1 MSQIIR
7 TEHNRSNP
15 YAQISKKC
23 LEDNSLSWKAK
34 GVLCYLLS
42 RPDNW
47 QTYPDQLATVST
59 DQEHSTRSAIK
70 ELIKA
75 GYIKRS
81 RLQCEA
87 DGRFQGFEY
96 VITEDPYMG
105 NPYTDYPYTED
116 PYMGNPYTDY
126 PYTESPSV
134 ESPSVE
140 NQTLIKHIDNKKD
153 LQQEKSKTNTIAPKT
168 DFELFRVAYNQHK
181 PDRWPAL
188 KTVNESRKKIFLG
201 WVKEHGGLNE
211 AIAVLID
218 ALKFARS
225 DPWWNDKDITIENFA
240 AKGRMTQFYER
251 YMNQSRGVP
260 SAPQHIPTLPQVSE
274 TARNKLRSYQ

>member
-47 QTYPDQLATVST
+47 RTYPDQLATVST

-81 RLQCEA
+81 RLQCED

-96 VITEDPYMG
+96 IITEDPYME
-105 NPYTDYPYTED
+105 NPYTD
-116 PYMGNPYTDY
+116 
-126 PYTESPSV
+126 SPSV
-134 ESPSVE
+134 EPPSME
-140 NQTLIKHIDNKKD
+140 LPSMEDQSLIKHIDNKKD

-168 DFELFRVAYNQHK
+168 DFEAFRVAYNQHK
-181 PDRWPAL
+181 PDRWSVSETL
-188 KTVNESRKKIFLG
+188 NTSRQKKILAC
-201 WVKEHGGLNE
+201 VKEYGNLAN
-211 AIAVLID
+211 AIAVLIN
-218 ALKFARS
+218 ALKYARL
-225 DPWWNDKDITIENFA
+225 DPYWKEVGLSIDNLFRE
-240 AKGRMTQFYER
+240 GRMHQFHEH

-260 SAPQHIPTLPQVSE
+260 SAPQQIPTLPKVSE

>member
-23 LEDNSLSWKAK
+23 LEDNLLSWKAK

-47 QTYPDQLATVST
+47 RTYPYQLATVST
-59 DQEHSTRSAIK
+59 DQEHSTRSAVK

-96 VITEDPYMG
+96 IITEDPYLE
-105 NPYTDYPYTED
+105 NPYTDSPSAE
-116 PYMGNPYTDY
+116 P
-126 PYTESPSV
+126 PSV
-134 ESPSVE
+134 EPPSVE
-140 NQTLIKHIDNKKD
+140 DQSLIKHIDNKKD
-153 LQQEKSKTNTIAPKT
+153 LQQEKSKTKTIAPKT
-168 DFELFRVAYNQHK
+168 DFELFREAYNEHK
-181 PDRWPAL
+181 PDRWVAMAKVN
-188 KTVNESRKKIFLG
+188 KTREKFILA
-201 WVKEHGGLNE
+201 WIKEYGGLKE
-211 AIAVLID
+211 AIAVLIN
-218 ALKFARS
+218 ALKFARL
-225 DPWWNDKDITIENFA
+225 DPYWKELDLSIDNLA
-240 AKGRMTQFYER
+240 AKGRMTQFHER

-260 SAPQHIPTLPQVSE
+260 SAPQQIPILPEVSE
-274 TARNKLRSYQ
+274 AARNKLRSYQ

>member
-47 QTYPDQLATVST
+47 RTYPEQLATVST

-70 ELIKA
+70 ELIEA

-81 RLQCEA
+81 RLQCE
-87 DGRFQGFEY
+87 DNGRFQGFEY
-96 VITEDPYMG
+96 IITEDPYMK
-105 NPYTDYPYTED
+105 NPYTDYPYAE
-116 PYMGNPYTDY
+116 P
-126 PYTESPSV
+126 PSV
-134 ESPSVE
+134 EPPSME
-140 NQTLIKHIDNKKD
+140 DQPLIKHIDNKKD

-168 DFELFRVAYNQHK
+168 DFESFRVAYNEHK
-181 PDRWPAL
+181 PDRWTTL

-201 WVKEHGGLNE
+201 WVKEHGGLKE

-225 DPWWNDKDITIENFA
+225 DPWWSDKDITIENFA
-240 AKGRMTQFYER
+240 AKGRMTQFHER
-251 YMNQSRGVP
+251 YVNQSRGVP
-260 SAPQHIPTLPQVSE
+260 SAPQQIPTLPEVSE
-274 TARNKLRSYQ
+274 AARNKLRSYQ